1 MADSKQAK
9 CHDRLLLTKS
19 DRSSAT
25 APSQKPSAFT
35 TTVRRMPHMAVAG
48 DVLDVFRDNLVHP
61 LSRKT
66 ECVSYL
72 GEALASEACHFN
84 VLVTSFLASRARRQR
99 SPLPARKHLQTS
111 NPLRRKLAF
120 PFTLTGVIDPIA
132 EPKFL
137 PIQLFDMNSRDC
149 AVPLSKTELIQC
161 SNVQKESLIMIHTV
175 YNSKEKCYL
184 QPYGGGNN
192 GF

>member
-1 MADSKQAK
+1 MADSKQAQ

-66 ECVSYL
+66 ECV
-72 GEALASEACHFN
+72 
-84 VLVTSFLASRARRQR
+84 
-99 SPLPARKHLQTS
+99 QTS

>member
-1 MADSKQAK
+1 MADSKQAQ

-19 DRSSAT
+19 DRSSAI
-25 APSQKPSAFT
+25 APSQKPKAFT
-35 TTVRRMPHMAVAG
+35 TTVRRMPHMAEAE
-48 DVLDVFRDNLVHP
+48 DVLDVFRDNLMHP

-72 GEALASEACHFN
+72 GETLASEACHLN
-84 VLVTSFLASRARRQR
+84 VLVTSFLAPRARRQG
-99 SPLPARKHLQTS
+99 SPLPTRKHLQAS
-111 NPLRRKLAF
+111 NPLGRKLTF
-120 PFTLTGVIDPIA
+120 PFTLTGIVDPIA
-132 EPKFL
+132 KPQFL
-137 PIQLFDMNSRDC
+137 PIQLLDMNSRDC
-149 AVPLSKTELIQC
+149 AVPLSETELIQC

-184 QPYGGGNN
+184 QPYGGGNS